1 MKFLRYHLPVI
12 LYAGLIF
19 LVSSIST
26 LPSKVPFF
34 TFRDKIVH
42 FLEYLVFGCLLW
54 HSAMRWRIVT
64 NLMKLISLALVIG
77 IVYAASDEVHQ
88 YYVPGRD
95 GNVYDWIAD
104 VIGLAVGLA
113 TAYIFIGRK
122 RLFGSDGLNVRDGE

>member
-1 MKFLRYHLPVI
+1 MIFLRYHLPVI

-34 TFRDKIVH
+34 TFRDKVVH
-42 FLEYLVFGCLLW
+42 FLEYLVFGYLLW
-54 HSAMRWRIVT
+54 HSATRWKIAG
-64 NLMKLISLALVIG
+64 LMKLILLTLFLGMI
-77 IVYAASDEVHQ
+77 YAGSDEIHQ

-104 VIGLAVGLA
+104 VIGLAVGLV
-113 TAYIFIGRK
+113 TAYIFMSR
-122 RLFGSDGLNVRDGE
+122 RMTFGSDNLN